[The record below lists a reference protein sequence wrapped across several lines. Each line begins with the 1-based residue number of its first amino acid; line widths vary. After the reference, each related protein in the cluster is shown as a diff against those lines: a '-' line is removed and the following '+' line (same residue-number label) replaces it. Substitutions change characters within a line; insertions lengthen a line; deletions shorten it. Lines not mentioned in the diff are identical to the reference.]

1 MSTSF
6 ETTRRFLRP
15 PDIGRIRRNQRRIQ
29 LTRIFIIT
37 RNVLFVAAI
46 VAGAVWAYS
55 HTQSDARFAVKRIEV
70 AGAVHTPQA
79 ALQAMTRQYVGLNLF
94 RIDIA
99 RVQRDLGSLAWIRR
113 IDIEKKLPDTLR
125 IKIVERTPVALL
137 QTATGLQY
145 VDGGGVTL
153 ADLSPVVG
161 DNDLPV
167 VAEAS
172 GAELVRT
179 MELLTSLRRRD
190 PVLYSRIA
198 EVRPVAPRGFALFD
212 RELGAF
218 VYANGED
225 IDAKW
230 RALYSIVRSEQFSRG
245 NVEYADLRF
254 AGRIVLKPLKNAAV
268 AIAAPAQAKVTTL
281 ITN

>member
-6 ETTRRFLRP
+6 ETTHRFLRP
-15 PDIGRIRRNQRRIQ
+15 PDIGRIRRNQRGIHLARVF
-29 LTRIFIIT
+29 TVT
-37 RNVLFVAAI
+37 RNGLFVAAL
-46 VAGAVWAYS
+46 VAGAFWAYRQ
-55 HTQSDARFAVKRIEV
+55 TQSDARFAVKHIEV
-70 AGAVHTPQA
+70 AGAVHTPRA
-79 ALQAMTRQYVGLNLF
+79 ALQAMTRRYAGLNLF

-99 RVQRDLGSLAWIRR
+99 GVQRDLGSLPWIQR

-125 IKIVERTPVALL
+125 IKIVERTPAALL

-167 VAEAS
+167 VAEAT

-179 MELLTSLRRRD
+179 MELLTSLRQRD

-198 EVRPVAPRGFALFD
+198 EVRPIAPRGFALFD
-212 RELGAF
+212 RELGAY
-218 VYANGED
+218 VYANDED

-230 RALYSIVRSEQFSRG
+230 RTLYSIVRSEQLARG
-245 NVEYADLRF
+245 NIEYADLRF
-254 AGRIVLKPLKNAAV
+254 AGRIVLKPLKKAAAV
-268 AIAAPAQAKVTTL
+268 IAAPAQTRGTTL